1 MKWSFVPKCAAQL
14 PKPPTW
20 EFILKHESHE
30 SCRLTTKSKHIW
42 GIRSSASLKYWQM
55 NSWNWSA
62 FEIKASSFSSWVDPA
77 FLRCGRPLREDEH
90 TDLPV
95 IISDTACVCESE
107 AGVVWPGKKS
117 CRARVRL
124 YVEGDGVETWAAA
137 EQCAHIG
144 WCSTVLLVET
154 GVGRIIKALIARI
167 LMTILWSTE
176 WRQLVV
182 SAVKPELLFLTKLT
196 VEHNGFQALLLSIIR
211 LDKS

>member
-1 MKWSFVPKCAAQL
+1 MSKFSWGTFIYVIFDFGNQTLTSLNNVGTMLQVFSCFSKSWPSVCMKWSFVPKCAAQL

-42 GIRSSASLKYWQM
+42 RIRSSASLKYWQM

-77 FLRCGRPLREDEH
+77 VLRRGRLLREEEDEH

-117 CRARVRL
+117 CRARVRPTVCGRWRRGNL
-124 YVEGDGVETWAAA
+124 SCRWTMCSYRVMLNSSL
-137 EQCAHIG
+137 G
-144 WCSTVLLVET
+144 WNW
-154 GVGRIIKALIARI
+154 G
-167 LMTILWSTE
+167 W
-176 WRQLVV
+176 
-182 SAVKPELLFLTKLT
+182 P
-196 VEHNGFQALLLSIIR
+196 HY
-211 LDKS
+211 